1 MIKFITR
8 HILARR
14 LAEIDQERD
23 RVEEAMV
30 RARKQKKR
38 TSELFEYAK
47 ELQKKRAKL
56 ERWL

>member
-8 HILARR
+8 PIVARR
-14 LAEIDQERD
+14 LAEIDEERD
-23 RVEEAMV
+23 RVEDAMA

-38 TSELFEYAK
+38 TAELFEYAK

>member
-8 HILARR
+8 PILARR

>member
-8 HILARR
+8 PLLARR

-38 TSELFEYAK
+38 TSELFDYAK
-47 ELQKKRAKL
+47 ELQRKRAKL

>member
-8 HILARR
+8 PLLARR

>member
-8 HILARR
+8 PILARR

-23 RVEEAMV
+23 RGEEAMV

-47 ELQKKRAKL
+47 ELQRKRAKL

>member
-8 HILARR
+8 PILARR

-47 ELQKKRAKL
+47 ELQRKRAKL

>member
-8 HILARR
+8 PILARR

-38 TSELFEYAK
+38 TSELFDYAK
-47 ELQKKRAKL
+47 ELQRKRAKL

>member
-8 HILARR
+8 PILARR

-23 RVEEAMV
+23 RVEQAMV
-30 RARKQKKR
+30 RAKKQKKR